1 MASMLPGLGIP
12 IAIKD
17 IYNSIAEILQLRN
30 AKKQMELSFNSV
42 DSGIKKLKD
51 KVINA
56 QVALLLLKFQ
66 LEDTD
71 YLINFFT

>member
-1 MASMLPGLGIP
+1 
-12 IAIKD
+12 
-17 IYNSIAEILQLRN
+17 
-30 AKKQMELSFNSV
+30 MELSFNSV